1 MEEILRALERD
12 GRLTSAEIANE
23 TGRPE
28 DEVRALVAEAEA
40 RHVIVGYGTRINWE
54 AAGRPQVHAL
64 VEVKVQPEENVG
76 YGAVAARISRFDNV
90 ISCYLTS
97 GSYDLA
103 VIVRG
108 QSIHEVSDFVG
119 EKLAT
124 MHGIQSTVTHVIMRR
139 YKENDILLRSTE
151 EIDRQLVMP

>member
-23 TGRPE
+23 TGRSE
-28 DEVRALVAEAEA
+28 DEVRTLVAEAEA
-40 RHVIVGYGTRINWE
+40 RHVIVGYGARINWE